1 MAVPLSPPAAPADLR
16 ARLQPRAKAPV
27 PASAAGTRFAGS
39 PSAGPSAGLSLAEL
53 LLAVALLALLA
64 GFALPSGQGS
74 LARMRVE
81 AASRELVLAI
91 ERERDRALRLGR
103 AASLPVE
110 GTGGLEEQLAAEH
123 GGVELHHNLPA
134 QLRFSANGLLIDGGT
149 VVVAAA
155 GTPLRRCVVWSLPL
169 GVVRL
174 GQYGGAL
181 GGEPGGAP
189 QAGECRPD
197 PTL

>member
-1 MAVPLSPPAAPADLR
+1 MAAHRQPPL
-16 ARLQPRAKAPV
+16 
-27 PASAAGTRFAGS
+27 ASAHGIPARSAGS
-39 PSAGPSAGLSLAEL
+39 SGPSSGLSLAEL
-53 LLAVALLALLA
+53 LLAVALLAILA
-64 GFALPSGQGS
+64 AFVLPNGQGA

-81 AASRELVLAI
+81 AASRGVVLAI

-103 AASLPVE
+103 SATLPVE
-110 GTGGLEEQLAAEH
+110 GAGGLVEQLAAEH
-123 GGVELHHNLPA
+123 AGVELHHNLPA

-169 GVVRL
+169 GVLRKGL
-174 GQYGGAL
+174 YGA
-181 GGEPGGAP
+181 EPGGAP
-189 QAGECRPD
+189 QAGQCRPD

>member
-1 MAVPLSPPAAPADLR
+1 MAAHRQTPLALAQGIL
-16 ARLQPRAKAPV
+16 ARL
-27 PASAAGTRFAGS
+27 SCSSS
-39 PSAGPSAGLSLAEL
+39 PSSGLSLAEL
-53 LLAVALLALLA
+53 LLAVALLVILA
-64 GFALPSGQGS
+64 AIALPSGQGS

-81 AASRELVLAI
+81 AASRGVVLAI

-103 AASLPVE
+103 SASLPVE
-110 GTGGLEEQLAAEH
+110 GDGGLVEQLVTEH

-149 VVVAAA
+149 VVVAGA

-169 GVVRL
+169 GVLRK
-174 GQYGGAL
+174 GHYTGD
-181 GGEPGGAP
+181 PGGAP
-189 QAGECRPD
+189 QAGQCQPD